1 MLFTQIIVFFRVVQD
16 SVMDKSGEYSGLGKK
31 RGSTI
36 KMGEKQKDTTHKRVI
51 CEAKDTVWGKY

>member
-1 MLFTQIIVFFRVVQD
+1 
-16 SVMDKSGEYSGLGKK
+16 MDKSGEYSGLGKK